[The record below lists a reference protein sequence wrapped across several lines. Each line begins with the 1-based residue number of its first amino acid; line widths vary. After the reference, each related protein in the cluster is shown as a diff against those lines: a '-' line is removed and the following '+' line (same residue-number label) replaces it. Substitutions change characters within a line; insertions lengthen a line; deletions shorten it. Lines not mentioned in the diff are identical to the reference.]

1 MTSGPSFVIGCD
13 IGTQSTKGVL
23 VAETGEAVATASASY
38 GMESPAPGWAQQ
50 DPRDWIEAV
59 AEVTSALSGQAR
71 GPVLAF
77 GVSAQVDGVIAT
89 APDFTALHPAII
101 WLDRR
106 AAAEAESVEEA
117 FGADALY
124 ELTGLNCDASHSAP
138 KMRWLLDRLDTPPR
152 HLMPPATVVTGWLTG
167 SAAQDHANAS
177 SSMLYD
183 IRGRTWA
190 GLLLDAF
197 GIDPV
202 SLPEVVDSTEVVG
215 TVRPELADRLGLS
228 PDCRVVAGTGDD
240 HAGAVGAGAVEP
252 GVVVDVTGT
261 AEPIGTTAYT
271 PALDPV
277 RLVEAHAHAVPDVW
291 FIENGGFVSGGSIL
305 WLSRVLGI
313 EQPEVFEKAGRAQQG
328 AKGLIFVPAL
338 SGSMAPRW
346 NSYARGSFTGLAM
359 DHDSDHLCR
368 AVVES
373 CVFAAK
379 DIIDRLDAMSLPI
392 EEIRVVGGGSR
403 SSLWMQMKA
412 DILRRPVR
420 AVLNEAS
427 ATGAACLA
435 SVASGWHPDVPAAA
449 KSLVNDLG
457 PVFEPDHGTADVY
470 EDAYGR
476 YREVFDALEP
486 TFKAS

>member
-1 MTSGPSFVIGCD
+1 MTSRPSFLIGCD

-23 VAETGEAVATASASY
+23 VAETGQTVSTASASY

-50 DPRDWIEAV
+50 DPEDWIEAV
-59 AEVTSALSGQAR
+59 AKVTSALTMEAQ
-71 GPVLAF
+71 GPVVSF

-89 APDFTALHPAII
+89 DSDFTVLHPAII

-106 AAAEAESVEEA
+106 AAGEAESVEEV

-167 SAAQDHANAS
+167 NAAQDHANAS
-177 SSMLYD
+177 SSMLFD
-183 IRGRTWA
+183 IRARKWA
-190 GLLLDAF
+190 DQLLDAF

-202 SLPEVVDSTEVVG
+202 SLPNVVDSTEVVG
-215 TVRPELADRLGLS
+215 MVRPQLADRLGLS

-240 HAGAVGAGAVEP
+240 HAGAVGAGAVQP

-271 PALDPV
+271 PALDPL
-277 RLVEAHAHAVPDVW
+277 RLVEAHAHAVPEVW

-313 EQPEVFEKAGRAQQG
+313 DQPEVFEKAGKAHPG
-328 AKGLIFVPAL
+328 ADGLIFIPAL

-359 DHDSDHLCR
+359 DHDSDDLCR

-403 SSLWMQMKA
+403 SRLWMQMKA
-412 DILRRPVR
+412 DILKRPVR

-435 SVASGWHPDVPAAA
+435 SVASGWYPDVPAAA
-449 KSLVNDLG
+449 TALVKDLG
-457 PVFEPDHGTADVY
+457 PLFEPDPGTSGVY

-486 TFKAS
+486 TYGA